1 MHVQQTQ
8 LKSFFKYDVWFVYLF
23 KKKKNTLKKD
33 LQISVFFFQRKT
45 QVLIVI
51 FQAFFTVNI

>member
-51 FQAFFTVNI
+51 FQASFTVNI